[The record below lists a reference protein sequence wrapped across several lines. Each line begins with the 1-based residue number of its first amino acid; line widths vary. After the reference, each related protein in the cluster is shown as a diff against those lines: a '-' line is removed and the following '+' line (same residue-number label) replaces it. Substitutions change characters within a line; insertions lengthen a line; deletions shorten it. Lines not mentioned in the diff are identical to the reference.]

1 MLAYCVFA
9 TKLLEMILLAIET
22 SCDETAISVVKRI
35 RGKQIRFESLSH
47 KVLSQID
54 LHAQYGG
61 VFPALAKREHT
72 KAITQLI
79 AEALEEADLLVER
92 TNTYHIPNSDRKK
105 LETLLEREPEML
117 SAMKVLFEGIQKPAI
132 DAIAVTQGPGLEPAL
147 WVGINAAIAL
157 HTLWDI
163 PVYPINHMEGH
174 IVAGLITTH
183 ETTYEVSDFDLPAVA
198 LLISGGHTELVHVPK
213 LRSYKVIGK
222 TKDDAVGEA
231 FDKAARMLGLPYP
244 GGPEISRLA
253 EHARKEGIIVDEDLR
268 LPRPMLHSGDLHFS
282 FSGLKTAVLTRV
294 KKRGTLDDVT
304 KMMIALEFENAVT
317 DVLTA
322 KVKQALYETR
332 AGTLIVGGGVS
343 ANTHIRTA
351 LKRLAES
358 EGFSLFIPNRNLSTD
373 NGLMIASTGLIHL
386 AHNESPKV
394 KLTAQGSWSV
404 DKC

>member
-1 MLAYCVFA
+1 
-9 TKLLEMILLAIET
+9 MILLAIET
-22 SCDETAISVVKRI
+22 SCDETAISLVKRV
-35 RGKQIRFESLSH
+35 RGKNVRFEILSH
-47 KVLSQID
+47 KILSQID

-79 AEALEEADLLVER
+79 AEALGEAELLVER
-92 TNTYHIPNSDRKK
+92 TNTYHIPNAERKK
-105 LETLLEREPEML
+105 LDTLLEREPEML
-117 SAMKVLFEGIQKPAI
+117 AAMKVLFEGIQKPAI

-147 WVGINAAIAL
+147 WVGINAALAL
-157 HTLWDI
+157 RLLWDI

-174 IVAGLITTH
+174 IIAGLISVADDIH
-183 ETTYEVSDFDLPAVA
+183 EISDIELPACA

-231 FDKAARMLGLPYP
+231 FDKAARMLDLPYP

-253 EHARKEGIIVDEDLR
+253 EHARKEGLVVDEDLR

-294 KKRGTLDDVT
+294 KKRAPLDDKT
-304 KMMIALEFENAVT
+304 KRMLALEFENAVT
-317 DVLTA
+317 DVLIA
-322 KVKQALYETR
+322 KVKQAMYETR
-332 AGTLIVGGGVS
+332 AKTLVVGGGVS
-343 ANTHIRTA
+343 ANSHIRFA
-351 LKRLAES
+351 LKNAAEA

-373 NGLMIASTGLIHL
+373 NGLMIAATGLLHI
-386 AHNESPKV
+386 AEDESPKV
-394 KLTAQGSWSV
+394 KLVANGSWSV
-404 DKC
+404 GEC